1 MLKNTSQDLPS
12 LPLSLSDTWFT
23 DADVQ
28 ISVMWCHV
36 VYPLDPTDMAG
47 PAEPAEESTD
57 TLKLCPREQFLKL
70 CKERAGEVL
79 RAGVEKII
87 GHLCLLID
95 LTLRKSKFS

>member
-79 RAGVEKII
+79 CSV
-87 GHLCLLID
+87 H
-95 LTLRKSKFS
+95 TLERERETIAFTEYTIS